1 MMRLG
6 RLRMSYFSRYYR
18 YYRFDL
24 PLNVYL
30 DYLIFDIC
38 GWIMYLWLIP
48 KVGHFGPYLYIY
60 IRDCDDLQDFFFFV
74 I

>member
-1 MMRLG
+1 
-6 RLRMSYFSRYYR
+6 MSYTSRYYG
-18 YYRFDL
+18 FDL
-24 PLNVYL
+24 PLSVYL

-38 GWIMYLWLIP
+38 GWIMYLWFILQGRALRTMP
-48 KVGHFGPYLYIY
+48 LYIY